1 MAGCSICHSD
11 ESREEAVDEVF
22 DVDGRYVLVNGIPAK
37 VCARCGEQ
45 TFSREAVE
53 KVRLMVRV
61 EAKPSESVSMDVF
74 NFLS

>member
-11 ESREEAVDEVF
+11 GSREEAVDEVF
-22 DVDGRYVLVNGIPAK
+22 HVDGRYVLVNGIPATI
-37 VCARCGEQ
+37 CARCGEQ
-45 TFSREAVE
+45 TFSRETVE

-74 NFLS
+74 NFAS